1 MGKMQTIIITQQKN
15 PKLYK
20 ALLKKGGTITFKTV
34 SFTIHKKPSFVEN
47 LLNKIK
53 IIKNKYV

>member
-1 MGKMQTIIITQQKN
+1 MGKMQTIIITKQKN